1 VRVETLVPQANR
13 DLLETPGKEDQ
24 GAQQGNLAAQA
35 HRVYQEW
42 REDQAQWVLLDH
54 LVLLVI
60 LYLLLQQ
67 QCQVVRPY
75 QEYLD
80 LKDQWVLLDHLVK
93 EVLVVQEVQR
103 VVEELLVLLVHLEA
117 PEDKVSQEDQVTQ
130 GNLESLADREEH
142 IQRMTCVKSVHLF
155 LEIVYLSLLP
165 A

>member
-1 VRVETLVPQANR
+1 MRVETLVPQANR
-13 DLLETPGKEDQ
+13 VLLETLEKEDQ
-24 GAQQGNLAAQA
+24 GAQQGNLAAQV
-35 HRVYQEW
+35 HRGCQEW

-54 LVLLVI
+54 LVHLVI
-60 LYLLLQQ
+60 PYLLLQQ

-80 LKDQWVLLDHLVK
+80 LKVPWVLLAHLVK
-93 EVLVVQEVQR
+93 EVLAVQEVQK
-103 VVEELLVLLVHLEA
+103 VVEELLDLLVHLEA
-117 PEDKVSQEDQVTQ
+117 QEDKVSQEDQVTQ

-142 IQRMTCVKSVHLF
+142 TQKMTCVKSVHLY